1 MATSPSAVPAIQALL
16 DRAGVPYSIPASDN
30 FNELLSNYS
39 GNHQDKKPGIIAV
52 PESHYHVEAV
62 VAACVEHKAQI
73 VVRGGGHD
81 IFGRSTVA
89 DGVTID
95 LRRLNSVTVSDSHD
109 AAHVGGGAT
118 ANQVLEA
125 LASQGLQVPVG
136 SCGTVGYAGW
146 CLVGGFGPYV
156 HSYGLGADQIVGAKV
171 VNAEGK
177 LVDADAKMLKGLRG
191 GGANL
196 GVVVELTVKAYPLQD
211 VQAGMLMYES
221 TNLSKSVTTFFTN
234 YQKLFDGGKKIPSQ
248 LYAMPFIFAVPAVG
262 ITLCCCIVWNGTAT
276 NESRA
281 WIDDVGKLAP
291 LMPGLPEPQVAIAKM
306 RALDFSQ
313 HLTAMLPP
321 QILGGR
327 PQSASLTHLSPSVIS
342 SLANVAATMPKSSNG
357 GINMH
362 IIRADCPSCLDDVP
376 DSVCPYREPHIMLEL
391 LGVGPDEE
399 TGKEAAQWSMAARN
413 ELMGLE
419 EATKKTYIAVTSP
432 ECSDW
437 EGVFG
442 EKLGELKE
450 LKKEYDPNGVFK
462 NAIPRLLD

>member
-1 MATSPSAVPAIQALL
+1 MAASPSGISAVSALL
-16 DRAGVPYSIPASDN
+16 DSAGVPYSIPESAN

-39 GNHQDKKPGIIAV
+39 GNHQDKKPGIIAS
-52 PESHYHVEAV
+52 PESHQHVEAV
-62 VAACVEHKAQI
+62 VSACVANKAQI

-89 DGVTID
+89 DAVVID
-95 LRRLNSVTVSDSHD
+95 LRKLNSVTVSEGRGT
-109 AAHVGGGAT
+109 AHVGGGAT

-125 LASQGLQVPVG
+125 LASEKLQVPVG
-136 SCGTVGYAGW
+136 SCGTVGYVGW
-146 CLVGGFGPYV
+146 CIVGGFGPYI

-177 LVDADAKMLKGLRG
+177 LVDADEKMLKGLRG

-211 VQAGMLMYES
+211 VQAGMLMFDSSDLS
-221 TNLSKSVTTFFTN
+221 TAVTTFFTN
-234 YQKLFDGGKKIPSQ
+234 YQKLFDSTKKIPSQ

-276 NESRA
+276 DESRA
-281 WIDDVGKLAP
+281 WIEDIGKLAP
-291 LMPGLPEPQVAIAKM
+291 LVPGMPEPQVSIATM

-327 PQSASLTHLSPSVIS
+327 PQSASLTRLSPGAIS
-342 SLANVAATMPKSSNG
+342 SLANVAAKMPKSSNG

-362 IIRADCPSCLDDVP
+362 IIREDCPSCLDDVP

-399 TGKEAAQWSMAARN
+399 TGKEAAEWSMAARN

-419 EATKKTYIAVTSP
+419 EATKKVYIAVTSP

-437 EGVFG
+437 EDVFG
-442 EKLGELKE
+442 DKLEQLRE

-462 NAIPRLLD
+462 NAIPRLID